1 MSRRLESECVLW
13 HECLAMVQSTRTC
26 ACGNHDGHMR
36 RGLSRGSPGAN
47 PRGRC
52 RGDCIRRQGPCLT
65 GAEGRDD
72 SGAHIW
78 DNAGAHSVLFVKM
91 AGGHAC
97 ACALEY
103 EWVRSPSQGRSRV
116 HSCYLRFTPGV
127 CSRCLQYMH
136 GVRVGVG
143 S

>member
-13 HECLAMVQSTRTC
+13 HECLAMVQSIRTC

-103 EWVRSPSQGRSRV
+103 EWSVRPLKVGPAFTAAICVSPPESAR
-116 HSCYLRFTPGV
+116 GV
-127 CSRCLQYMH
+127 YNICM
-136 GVRVGVG
+136 V
-143 S
+143 